1 MTHKHLLRGS
11 LLFLGI
17 AMAPAALAYLS
28 PEDVL
33 LNKELYLPPT
43 QREAADRVDAQTR
56 ESAERREREQEILF
70 KAQRSSESSSFE
82 AVPMPAEG
90 NGAAPE
96 QYTGS
101 FSPEDLRL
109 LQTIRL
115 LDRVQRNQQVV
126 LYGDRLLPMQVDTLH
141 GGAPLA
147 PTGAGGILSG
157 LTMVGAVGWTLLRA
171 RKGKVIVE
179 R

>member
-1 MTHKHLLRGS
+1 MTYKHLLRGT
-11 LLFLGI
+11 LLVLGLVV
-17 AMAPAALAYLS
+17 APAALAYLS

-43 QREAADRVDAQTR
+43 RREAALRVEQQAR
-56 ESAERREREQEILF
+56 ESADRREREQEILF
-70 KAQRSSESSSFE
+70 KAQQSSESSSAE
-82 AVPMPAEG
+82 AVPMPLEG

-96 QYTGS
+96 YTGS
-101 FSPEDLRL
+101 FSQEDLRL

-126 LYGDRLLPMQVDTLH
+126 LYGDRLLPMQVDSLH

-157 LTMVGAVGWTLLRA
+157 ITMLGAVGWTLLRA
-171 RKGKVIVE
+171 QKGKVVAE
-179 R
+179 K